1 MNMPSLPD
9 EPDDTP
15 LMADAT
21 IRLGDFDFFGL
32 IGDAFST
39 LWQTE
44 NRLLHIIGP
53 SPNMP
58 QDVVDMLIDEGP
70 MRAEMINF
78 SKRILVLSIIIS
90 LFTASLV
97 YFSLHR
103 LMVRPMRRIGESM
116 VAFRE
121 NPEDASI
128 GLDPSARSDEI
139 GVMERE
145 LTDMQ
150 TALRDSLAQKT
161 HLATLGTAVSK
172 ISHDLRNMLTTA
184 RLISDSLSESADPR
198 VRGASPRLMSALDR
212 AVDLCTRTLDF
223 TRDGAPRLVCER
235 FDLASFVEEVGDG
248 LLADQN
254 NGTQWEVAID
264 DIAVFADR
272 DQLYRVVSNISL
284 NALQSGANRISIRA
298 RQCAD
303 RTEIDICDN
312 GPGLPPRAQE
322 NLFRPFAGSA
332 RPGGSGL
339 GLAIA
344 REIMRAHSGDVSL
357 LHTGGDG
364 TVFRLILPVREMR
377 PIAANRAIAAE

>member
-1 MNMPSLPD
+1 
-9 EPDDTP
+9 
-15 LMADAT
+15 
-21 IRLGDFDFFGL
+21 
-32 IGDAFST
+32 
-39 LWQTE
+39 
-44 NRLLHIIGP
+44 
-53 SPNMP
+53 
-58 QDVVDMLIDEGP
+58 
-70 MRAEMINF
+70 
-78 SKRILVLSIIIS
+78 
-90 LFTASLV
+90 
-97 YFSLHR
+97 
-103 LMVRPMRRIGESM
+103 
-116 VAFRE
+116 
-121 NPEDASI
+121 
-128 GLDPSARSDEI
+128 
-139 GVMERE
+139 
-145 LTDMQ
+145 
-150 TALRDSLAQKT
+150 
-161 HLATLGTAVSK
+161 
-172 ISHDLRNMLTTA
+172 
-184 RLISDSLSESADPR
+184 
-198 VRGASPRLMSALDR
+198 
-212 AVDLCTRTLDF
+212 VDLCTRTLDF